1 MLRETL
7 KPKLLVSL
15 TISLDLLANVIEQA
29 LEGENTR
36 LRRLLDKA
44 DSSLSS
50 QGTVEATMLPN
61 RTSEYGMPALDIEV

>member
-15 TISLDLLANVIEQA
+15 TISLDLLANVVEQA

-50 QGTVEATMLPN
+50 QGIVEATMLPN
-61 RTSEYGMPALDIEV
+61 RTSECGMPVLDIEV

>member
-50 QGTVEATMLPN
+50 QGTVETTMLPN
-61 RTSEYGMPALDIEV
+61 RTSECGMPALDIEV